1 MGPNTLLL
9 MENSGTFKKIQI
21 ASTTE
26 TLVTINVLKPGSDG
40 SDISVEIEGLSD
52 DEAETANLIGRRKA
66 QILFSTLI
74 TDIFFHEIIS

>member
-1 MGPNTLLL
+1 
-9 MENSGTFKKIQI
+9 MEASRPVKINVSLNKKLFLVPEQKQ
-21 ASTTE
+21 
-26 TLVTINVLKPGSDG
+26 LVTIHVVNPGSDG

-66 QILFSTLI
+66 QILLFSTLI